1 MGSTLSQQG
10 SLRLDVNQG
19 LVERDNLVESKEYT
33 FKKDGHRL
41 FMLDTPM
48 ELITTDWQVLARVMI
63 IEYTVGHNETK
74 GVYKVLKVYSDEEVK
89 IVSGTIIPF
98 DKMRGK

>member
-1 MGSTLSQQG
+1 MGATLSQQG

-19 LVERDNLVESKEYT
+19 LVERNNLVEGKEYT

-41 FMLDTPM
+41 FMIDTPM
-48 ELITTDWQVLARVMI
+48 ELITPDWQVLARVMI
-63 IEYTVGHNETK
+63 TEFTMGHNETK

-89 IVSGTIIPF
+89 VVSGTIIPF
-98 DKMRGK
+98 DKVRGK